1 MKCTC
6 NSVRCICPTG
16 HPLHRAYPPH
26 CPYSP
31 FNGSHIGIGK
41 VLSTL
46 GHGEALACPSAH
58 ATDIETPGGTH
69 GTCAG
74 QHSSTSYIDEK
85 KSKKC
90 AQKHMNVPG
99 CSVRWAHKAIRR
111 GGRGGCGVLAANCY
125 NCFDSS
131 DSEVLH
137 RDIVSTAAMCA
148 GAQTPQPVAVPV
160 MEPGKPSTSART
172 PARHAPGEKLQ
183 QKYKCE
189 PWLIRMYC
197 RRIIHPDRPER
208 QLTAWSE
215 HAVGA
220 AQRCSQAH
228 CKSQESRLA
237 RALLGLEIHLYRNSI

>member
-1 MKCTC
+1 MHRQFCP
-6 NSVRCICPTG
+6 VHLPTG
-16 HPLHRAYPPH
+16 HPLQRAYPPH

-41 VLSTL
+41 VPSTL

-58 ATDIETPGGTH
+58 ATDIETPGGPH

-111 GGRGGCGVLAANCY
+111 GGRGACGVLAANCY

-137 RDIVSTAAMCA
+137 RDIVSTAATRA
-148 GAQTPQPVAVPV
+148 GAPTPQPVAVPV

-172 PARHAPGEKLQ
+172 PARHSPGEN
-183 QKYKCE
+183 CN
-189 PWLIRMYC
+189 RSTNASC
-197 RRIIHPDRPER
+197 
-208 QLTAWSE
+208 
-215 HAVGA
+215 G
-220 AQRCSQAH
+220 
-228 CKSQESRLA
+228 
-237 RALLGLEIHLYRNSI
+237 

>member
-16 HPLHRAYPPH
+16 HPLHRAYPHH

-31 FNGSHIGIGK
+31 FNGSHIIIGK
-41 VLSTL
+41 VRSIL

-58 ATDIETPGGTH
+58 ATDIETPSGPH

-74 QHSSTSYIDEK
+74 QHSRPSCIDEK
-85 KSKKC
+85 KSKNC
-90 AQKHMNVPG
+90 AQKHMAVPG
-99 CSVRWAHKAIRR
+99 RSVRWAHRAIRR
-111 GGRGGCGVLAANCY
+111 GSRGGCGVLAANCC
-125 NCFDSS
+125 NCCNSS

-137 RDIVSTAAMCA
+137 REIVSTAAMRA
-148 GAQTPQPVAVPV
+148 GAPTPQPVAVPA
-160 MEPGKPSTSART
+160 MEPGKSSTSART

-197 RRIIHPDRPER
+197 RRISHPDRPER
-208 QLTAWSE
+208 QLTAWPE

-228 CKSQESRLA
+228 CKSQECRLA
-237 RALLGLEIHLYRNSI
+237 RALLGLEIGL